1 MRVNTRENILS
12 KVLCTHDTAGK
23 RGMSQGLGRLK
34 RLNEED
40 NYRPLSFYFGDVAPR
55 PLLGRFARRKRAE
68 RACREACLTDVV
80 AVRVVR
86 LEELLPRH
94 PELRDVVPDHD
105 VRGLAHE
112 VPRYM
117 VLVDLGR
124 VCGSS
129 RRRRCM
135 SQQSVPHTRTCQ
147 GHRKRSHNAQIN
159 NVSVLFVRIPCI
171 EHARHLL
178 DDKARRRVHTCM

>member
-1 MRVNTRENILS
+1 MRVTHTENILC
-12 KVLCTHDTAGK
+12 KVHCTHDTAGK
-23 RGMSQGLGRLK
+23 RGMSQGLGRLT

-68 RACREACLTDVV
+68 RACLPDVV

-94 PELRDVVPDHD
+94 PELRDEVPDHD

-135 SQQSVPHTRTCQ
+135 CQQSVPLTRTCQ
-147 GHRKRSHNAQIN
+147 GHCKRSHNAQID
-159 NVSVLFVRIPCI
+159 NVSALFVRMPWI
-171 EHARHLL
+171 EHAR
-178 DDKARRRVHTCM
+178 RPPSS